1 LIKNVSKKKYFLIKN
16 KFIYYI
22 MSYTRK
28 KNRRKYSRKKTK
40 SCGCGVKLSKLFN
53 LFKVT
58 KKRKPK
64 KQKGGG

>member
-1 LIKNVSKKKYFLIKN
+1 MSK
-16 KFIYYI
+16 
-22 MSYTRK
+22 TRK

-64 KQKGGG
+64 KQKGGGWSSSKIHLQQVGGGWPYA

>member
-1 LIKNVSKKKYFLIKN
+1 
-16 KFIYYI
+16 

-58 KKRKPK
+58 KKRKSK
-64 KQKGGG
+64 KQRGGG